1 MSLGHKCKNSFF
13 AVFSRSNKRTYDL
26 FHASVEMCM
35 WLQEADEEEE
45 GGTESDSE
53 VDRGSRASSAGRRHQ
68 QAAGQLHWMRLHNHD
83 DYDDND
89 DVVAETAVGHRRQ
102 DALLPADDVDVPE
115 PSDVALVRPDTA
127 VPLLRPLVPAAAPED
142 AVVKATRWSS
152 RLHKSRSDTRISG
165 VVRPLSGHLDTSES
179 DHASQCR
186 LTLSNSTANWTALYE
201 PPS

>member
-1 MSLGHKCKNSFF
+1 
-13 AVFSRSNKRTYDL
+13 
-26 FHASVEMCM
+26 
-35 WLQEADEEEE
+35 LQEADEEEE

-89 DVVAETAVGHRRQ
+89 DVAETAVGHRRQ